1 MQQQRTIQI
10 KLNDGK
16 DYTFSERYKIDNDF
30 FAFQERLRKSKI
42 KFIQENILDKDD
54 RLALLVQ
61 QMNKI
66 YSTAEVASYIS
77 SSKEEQYLSLYN
89 SFKIKNKEIGI
100 DEFKK
105 LVPEFELS
113 NILQIVTALEAEDE
127 DVKKKEAEL
136 N

>member
-105 LVPEFELS
+105 LVPESELS

-127 DVKKKEAEL
+127 NVKKKEAEL